1 MKINNIIKILIIV
14 CIILIIILFII
25 ILGNLQEKVYRKNFQ
40 KYITNI
46 TGIDV
51 RQCSEIANEDTHEGF
66 PADGDTFIVW
76 DCSNNEIE
84 INKSEMLEYPLS
96 EKLSTALYET
106 KTNEKI
112 YAYSFAEKHGIP
124 KIQNGF
130 YYFYDDYCEQYKDMS
145 NCKSDE
151 KIIEERYSHN
161 FTFIAYDNETKKL
174 YYLEVDT

>member
-1 MKINNIIKILIIV
+1 MKINNIIKILIVV

-25 ILGNLQEKVYRKNFQ
+25 ILGNLQEKVSRKNFQ

-66 PADGDTFIVW
+66 PADGDTFVVW
-76 DCSNNEIE
+76 DCSNTEIE

-112 YAYSFAEKHGIP
+112 YAY
-124 KIQNGF
+124 
-130 YYFYDDYCEQYKDMS
+130 
-145 NCKSDE
+145 
-151 KIIEERYSHN
+151 
-161 FTFIAYDNETKKL
+161 
-174 YYLEVDT
+174 